1 MTIRDF
7 KTAALRFLESISTFT
22 SYELMEYKKFVV
34 YTVMVSMISLERT
47 ELRQKVDSFFSWG
60 NVTRIKIMI
69 K

>member
-47 ELRQKVDSFFSWG
+47 ELRQKVNSFYS
-60 NVTRIKIMI
+60 
-69 K
+69 